1 MLDKCRKRDYN
12 KNTENEQMF
21 GGGKIMNFSG
31 TLLTIFEIAL
41 VAFVIWA
48 VFHEDRFIA
57 FEEKIVAHLR
67 RRRFKVLRGDSK
79 VCKSYYPEKHRA

>member
-1 MLDKCRKRDYN
+1 
-12 KNTENEQMF
+12 
-21 GGGKIMNFSG
+21 MNLQG

-57 FEEKIVAHLR
+57 FEDRIAARFR
-67 RRRFKVLRGDSK
+67 RRRFKVLRGGNK
-79 VCKSYYPEKHRA
+79 VCKSYYPEKYRA